1 LGVIGKTYEQGSLI
15 NVTIELTANKMG
27 WFEFRLC
34 ANNEP
39 NKKIEQDCLSL
50 LELADPNENTTP
62 NGKPK
67 ENEKYRYYVSKKD
80 MKMFVIKLKLPLN
93 VNCKN
98 CVLQWKYHAGNN
110 YGTSATGESCLGC
123 AIEQEELYN
132 CADVEILPTAAT
144 LKTSI
149 DSDNSTYSEITETNL
164 KSASLNNNSILIQ
177 FDIKLMFIISF
188 FISFFISI

>member
-1 LGVIGKTYEQGSLI
+1 
-15 NVTIELTANKMG
+15 MG

-39 NKKIEQDCLSL
+39 NKVIEQDCLSL

-80 MKMFVIKLKLPLN
+80 MKMFIIKLKLPLE

-123 AIEQEELYN
+123 AIHQEELYN
-132 CADVEILPTAAT
+132 CADVEILPTALS

-149 DSDNSTYSEITETNL
+149 DSDNSTNSAITESNMKLASTN
-164 KSASLNNNSILIQ
+164 NTSITIQ
-177 FDIKLMFIISF
+177 INMKLVF
-188 FISFFISI
+188 FISLIKILFFILI

>member
-1 LGVIGKTYEQGSLI
+1 M
-15 NVTIELTANKMG
+15 TIELTANKMG

-39 NKKIEQDCLSL
+39 NKAIEQDCLSL
-50 LELADPNENTTP
+50 LELADPTENTTP
-62 NGKPK
+62 NGKQK

-80 MKMFVIKLKLPLN
+80 MKMFVIKLKLPAN

-110 YGTSATGESCLGC
+110 YGTSASGESCLGC

-132 CADVEILPTAAT
+132 CADVEILPTDAA
-144 LKTSI
+144 LKTSNEF
-149 DSDNSTYSEITETNL
+149 DNSTNSAITESNMKL
-164 KSASLNNNSILIQ
+164 ASVNNNSKMAQ
-177 FDIKLMFIISF
+177 FNFKLFFIILLLKIF
-188 FISFFISI
+188 LISS